1 MTRAAVVAAA
11 LAAVAGCA
19 SGLPSGPTP
28 PARTAVLERVI
39 ASSVQLRAE
48 LDGDGRRSGSGVVVA
63 SDPASARSLI
73 ATTRHL
79 LHPTRPRSIT
89 AIVPGHG
96 RPLPVEI
103 VAVSDE
109 LDLAVVAI
117 QGVALRPV
125 AMKDTTRLGEEV
137 WVVGF
142 PWGRRLTAV
151 SGVVSQV
158 ASENDTRTEGPARMV
173 DASVSYGTS
182 GAGVFEVST
191 GALVAIVEG
200 YRTARVALP
209 QSPDSVLHIPVPGE
223 TTVVS
228 AAGIR
233 KLLSTATPRL
243 RSP

>member
-1 MTRAAVVAAA
+1 MTRLAAAVAAVVV
-11 LAAVAGCA
+11 VAGCA
-19 SGLPSGPTP
+19 AVSTTP
-28 PARTAVLERVI
+28 DRTAVLERII

-48 LDGDGRRSGSGVVVA
+48 LDPDGRRSGSGVVVA
-63 SDPASARSLI
+63 SDAAAARSLI
-73 ATTRHL
+73 VTTRHL
-79 LHPTRPRSIT
+79 LQPTRPRSIT
-89 AIVPGHG
+89 AIVPGHS

-109 LDLAVVAI
+109 HDLSVVAI
-117 QGVALRPV
+117 QGLTLRPV
-125 AMKDTTRLGEEV
+125 TMKDMTRLGEEV

-158 ASENDTRTEGPARMV
+158 GGEDDTRIEGPARMV

-182 GAGVFEVST
+182 GAGVFEAST

-209 QSPDSVLHIPVPGE
+209 QSPESVLHIPVPGE

-228 AAGIR
+228 AAGVR
-233 KLLSTATPRL
+233 KLLSTVTPRP

>member
-1 MTRAAVVAAA
+1 MTRVAAA
-11 LAAVAGCA
+11 TVAVIVAAGCAAVA
-19 SGLPSGPTP
+19 
-28 PARTAVLERVI
+28 TAPDRKGVLERVI

-48 LDGDGRRSGSGVVVA
+48 LEGDGRRSGSGVVVA
-63 SDPASARSLI
+63 SDATPSRSLI
-73 ATTRHL
+73 VTTRHL
-79 LHPTRPRSIT
+79 LQPSRPRSIL
-89 AIVPGHG
+89 AIIPGHG

-109 LDLAVVAI
+109 HDLALVSV
-117 QGVALRPV
+117 QGVTLRPV
-125 AMKDTTRLGEEV
+125 TLKDTTRLGEEV
-137 WVVGF
+137 WVIGF

-158 ASENDTRTEGPARMV
+158 AGDDDTRLEGPARMV

-182 GAGVFEVST
+182 GAGVFEAST
-191 GALVAIVEG
+191 GALIAIVEG

-209 QSPDSVLHIPVPGE
+209 QAPESVLHIPVPGE

-233 KLLSTATPRL
+233 KLLSTVTPRS
-243 RSP
+243 RPQ

>member
-1 MTRAAVVAAA
+1 MTRLVAAVAAVVV
-11 LAAVAGCA
+11 VAGCA
-19 SGLPSGPTP
+19 AVSTAPD
-28 PARTAVLERVI
+28 RTAVLERII

-48 LDGDGRRSGSGVVVA
+48 LDPEGRRSGSGVVVA

-73 ATTRHL
+73 VTTRHL
-79 LHPTRPRSIT
+79 LQPTRPRSIT
-89 AIVPGHG
+89 AIVPGHS

-109 LDLAVVAI
+109 HDLSVVAI
-117 QGVALRPV
+117 QGLTLRPV
-125 AMKDTTRLGEEV
+125 TMKDTTRLGEDV

-158 ASENDTRTEGPARMV
+158 GGEDDTRIEGPARMV

-182 GAGVFEVST
+182 GAGVFEAST
-191 GALVAIVEG
+191 GALIAIVEG

-209 QSPDSVLHIPVPGE
+209 QSPESVLHIPVPGE

-228 AAGIR
+228 AAGVR
-233 KLLSTATPRL
+233 KLLSTVTPRP